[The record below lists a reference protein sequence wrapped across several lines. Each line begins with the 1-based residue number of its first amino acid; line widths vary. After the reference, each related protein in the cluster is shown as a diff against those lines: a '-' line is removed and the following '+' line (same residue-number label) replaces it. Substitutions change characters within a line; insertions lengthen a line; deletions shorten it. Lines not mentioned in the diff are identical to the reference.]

1 MIKDVTVQALQP
13 LLASHPLII
22 DIREPHELFTGFIPG
37 AINIPM
43 MTLALNH
50 EEYMTPDQTVYIV
63 CEHGVRSA
71 QFVEVFA
78 PMYHNLINVLG
89 GTEYYAR
96 FFPLEPYKSK
106 GEYHGD
112 SL

>member
-1 MIKDVTVQALQP
+1 MIKEITVQELHR
-13 LLASHPLII
+13 LLGKDPVIL

-50 EEYMTPDQTVYIV
+50 EDYMKPDQTIYIV
-63 CEHGVRSA
+63 CEHGVRSV
-71 QFVEVFA
+71 QFIEVFA
-78 PMYHNLINVLG
+78 SMYHNLINVTG

-96 FFPLEPYKSK
+96 FFPLEQLSHQ
-106 GEYHGD
+106 GGHHGD
-112 SL
+112 SI

>member
-1 MIKDVTVQALQP
+1 VIKEISVQDLNQILESNP
-13 LLASHPLII
+13 II
-22 DIREPHELFTGFIPG
+22 LDIREPHELFTGFIPG

-50 EEYMTPDQTVYIV
+50 EDYMKPDQTIYIV
-63 CEHGVRSA
+63 CEHGVRSV

-78 PMYHNLINVLG
+78 PMYHNLINVIG

-96 FFPLEPYKSK
+96 FFPLEQQNIK
-106 GEYHGD
+106 GGQHGN
-112 SL
+112 